1 MSSSDENV
9 LHYSTEEE
17 EKIIQELISRL
28 KFISKIQ
35 INQIVDLKS
44 FSVMQPS
51 FSTSLY
57 RTCVRMGSESREDVL
72 LFFCNTINSSID
84 YANKYSKIKDKYHE
98 MICHLILNA
107 LEQSKAGILNY
118 KKTYA
123 KDIMYCSKIETLL
136 ETFQVKFRGLV
147 ESLS

>member
-1 MSSSDENV
+1 MSSEEDI
-9 LHYSTEEE
+9 LHPTLEEE
-17 EKIIQELISRL
+17 EKVIHELISRL

-51 FSTSLY
+51 LSTSLY
-57 RTCVRMGSESREDVL
+57 RTCIRMGTENREEVL
-72 LFFCNTINSSID
+72 AFFCNTINSSID
-84 YANKYSKIKDKYHE
+84 YATKYSKIKDKYHE

-107 LEQSKAGILNY
+107 LEQSKAGILHY

-136 ETFQVKFRGLV
+136 ETFHVKFRNLV
-147 ESLS
+147 EALS

>member
-1 MSSSDENV
+1 MSSSDENI
-9 LHYSTEEE
+9 LYHLADEE

-35 INQIVDLKS
+35 TNQIVDLKS

-51 FSTSLY
+51 LSTSLY
-57 RTCVRMGSESREDVL
+57 RTCIRMGSESREEVL

-84 YANKYSKIKDKYHE
+84 YATKYSKVKDKYHE
-98 MICHLILNA
+98 MVCHLILNA
-107 LEQSKAGILNY
+107 LEQSKSGILNY

-136 ETFQVKFRGLV
+136 ETFQVKFRNLI